1 MCPPSPV
8 NTRGPVGRG
17 LSDRC
22 RTPTAFLLGWDQ
34 QRYREERLWDETL
47 AVQTPCYKPHAQR
60 AGRPPHHFISQPGQ
74 TCFQEPHISLPRRD
88 AFPLPGPPPEQPHHR
103 THAHPRSLFL
113 SPSPSGGTAQSTQH
127 PACTLRPVGST
138 EPPGTIPRGLRALGQ
153 HRQPKARL
161 GGSPSMMGRLGGR
174 RPSETRVA
182 MALGSSTRLRQACFV
197 RLGAEP
203 VTSRKDEA

>member
-1 MCPPSPV
+1 M
-8 NTRGPVGRG
+8 GRG

-34 QRYREERLWDETL
+34 QRYREERLWGETL
-47 AVQTPCYKPHAQR
+47 AVQKPCYKPHAQR
-60 AGRPPHHFISQPGQ
+60 AGRPPHRSISQPGQ
-74 TCFQEPHISLPRRD
+74 TCCQEPHISLPRRD
-88 AFPLPGPPPEQPHHR
+88 AFPLPVPPPEQPHHR
-103 THAHPRSLFL
+103 THAHPHSIFL
-113 SPSPSGGTAQSTQH
+113 SPSPSSGTAQSTQH

-138 EPPGTIPRGLRALGQ
+138 IPRGLRASGL
-153 HRQPKARL
+153 HCQPKTGL
-161 GGSPSMMGRLGGR
+161 GGSPSVMGKLGGR

>member
-1 MCPPSPV
+1 M
-8 NTRGPVGRG
+8 GRG

-34 QRYREERLWDETL
+34 QRYREERLWGETL
-47 AVQTPCYKPHAQR
+47 AVQKPCYKPHAQR
-60 AGRPPHHFISQPGQ
+60 AGRPPHRSISQPGQ
-74 TCFQEPHISLPRRD
+74 TCCQEPHISLPRRD
-88 AFPLPGPPPEQPHHR
+88 AFPLPVPPPEQPHHR

-113 SPSPSGGTAQSTQH
+113 SPSPSSGTAQSTQH

-138 EPPGTIPRGLRALGQ
+138 IPRGLRASGL
-153 HRQPKARL
+153 HCQPKAGL

-174 RPSETRVA
+174 RPSETGVA

-197 RLGAEP
+197 RLGAEL

>member
-1 MCPPSPV
+1 M
-8 NTRGPVGRG
+8 GRG

-34 QRYREERLWDETL
+34 QRYREERLWGETL
-47 AVQTPCYKPHAQR
+47 AVQKPCYKPHAQR
-60 AGRPPHHFISQPGQ
+60 AGRPPHRSISQPGQ
-74 TCFQEPHISLPRRD
+74 TCCQEPHISLPRRD
-88 AFPLPGPPPEQPHHR
+88 AFPLPVPPPEQPHHL

-113 SPSPSGGTAQSTQH
+113 SPSPSSGTAQSTQH

-138 EPPGTIPRGLRALGQ
+138 IPRGLRASGL
-153 HRQPKARL
+153 HCQPKAGL
-161 GGSPSMMGRLGGR
+161 GGRPSMMGKLGGR

-197 RLGAEP
+197 RLSAEP

>member
-1 MCPPSPV
+1 M
-8 NTRGPVGRG
+8 GRG

-34 QRYREERLWDETL
+34 QRYREERLWGETL
-47 AVQTPCYKPHAQR
+47 AVQKPCYKPHAQR
-60 AGRPPHHFISQPGQ
+60 AGRPPHSFISQPGQ
-74 TCFQEPHISLPRRD
+74 TCCQEPHISLPRRD
-88 AFPLPGPPPEQPHHR
+88 AFPLPVPPPEQPHHR

-113 SPSPSGGTAQSTQH
+113 SPSPSSGTAQSTQH

-138 EPPGTIPRGLRALGQ
+138 IPRGLRASGL
-153 HRQPKARL
+153 HCQPKAGL
-161 GGSPSMMGRLGGR
+161 GGRPSMMGRLGGR
-174 RPSETRVA
+174 RPSETGVA

-197 RLGAEP
+197 RLGAEL

>member
-1 MCPPSPV
+1 M
-8 NTRGPVGRG
+8 GRG

-34 QRYREERLWDETL
+34 QRYREERLWGETL
-47 AVQTPCYKPHAQR
+47 AVQKPCYKPHAQR
-60 AGRPPHHFISQPGQ
+60 AGRPPHRSISQPGQ
-74 TCFQEPHISLPRRD
+74 TCCQEPHISLPRRD
-88 AFPLPGPPPEQPHHR
+88 AFPLPVPPPEQPHHR

-113 SPSPSGGTAQSTQH
+113 SPSPSSGTAQSTQH

-138 EPPGTIPRGLRALGQ
+138 IPRGLRASGL
-153 HRQPKARL
+153 HCQPKAGL
-161 GGSPSMMGRLGGR
+161 GGRPSMMGRLGGR
-174 RPSETRVA
+174 RPSETGVA

-197 RLGAEP
+197 RLSAEP